1 MLRISPTTLSV
12 RCAKRKCLNGP
23 AEIAGLVFLLCLGA
37 RVAAAQ
43 GSAEYGLAVAGA
55 AGNAT
60 GIAKTIGPALSSV
73 AKATSTVPADKKLL
87 AAPPVSVAPDAANR
101 KALEKRAGK
110 DAAKLTLK
118 SVPSKASVRI
128 DGKAVGQTPLL
139 LTLAPG
145 NYKIEMT
152 GPRMEVGIKQVE
164 LRPQEAR
171 ELELPLSA
179 APQYPTQIWLR

>member
-1 MLRISPTTLSV
+1 MLRISPTTLSA
-12 RCAKRKCLNGP
+12 RCANCKCMNGP
-23 AEIAGLVFLLCLGA
+23 AQIAVLALLVCLGA

-55 AGNAT
+55 ASNAT
-60 GIAKTIGPALSSV
+60 GVAKTIGPALSSV
-73 AKATSTVPADKKLL
+73 AKAASTVPPDKKSL
-87 AAPPVSVAPDAANR
+87 AAPPASIAPDAANR

-118 SVPSKASVRI
+118 SVPPKASVRI
-128 DGKAVGQTPLL
+128 DGKTVVQTPLL

-145 NYKIEMT
+145 KYKIEMT
-152 GPRMEVGIKQVE
+152 GPRMEFGTKQVE

-179 APQYPTQIWLR
+179 APQYPTQIW